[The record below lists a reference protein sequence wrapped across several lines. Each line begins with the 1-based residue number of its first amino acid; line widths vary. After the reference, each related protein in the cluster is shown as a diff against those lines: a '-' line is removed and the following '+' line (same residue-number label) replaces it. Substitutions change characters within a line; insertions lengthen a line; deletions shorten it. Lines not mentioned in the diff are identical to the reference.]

1 MARALKA
8 LINVGALQQNLAKVR
23 ARVPH
28 QKIMAMIKADGYG
41 HGLVNVAVAL
51 KDADAF
57 GVACLEEALALRE
70 AGIKNRIILMS
81 GFYDARSEL
90 PLILELNLE
99 LVIHHEGQV
108 NDLTLACSKAEVIS
122 CAFPAI
128 PVWIKINTGMNRLGF
143 QCDQVQT
150 VFETLSQCSLVKHQG
165 LMTHF
170 ARSEEA
176 DNVETAAQIDRF
188 FQTVEAL
195 PGEKSLANSAAILGM
210 PASHADWVRP
220 GILLFGV
227 SPYPGRIGHDEGLTA
242 VMTLQSE
249 LIAIQSVKAGGAVG
263 YGGAYVCKK
272 DTRIGVVAAGY
283 GDGYPRLMPTGTP
296 VLVNG
301 RAVPLVGRVS
311 MDMLTVDLESQ
322 PEAKIGDIVQLWS
335 PDLPVERVAAAAGT
349 SAYELLTRLT
359 KRVPFEIC

>member
-8 LINVGALQQNLAKVR
+8 FINIGALQQNLAKIR

-28 QKIMAMIKADGYG
+28 QKIMAMVKADGYG
-41 HGLVNVAVAL
+41 HGLVNVVSAL

-57 GVACLEEALALRE
+57 GVACLEEAVALRE
-70 AGIKNRIILMS
+70 AGVKNRVVLMS
-81 GFYDARSEL
+81 GFYDAPSEL

-99 LVIHHEGQV
+99 LAIHHEGQV
-108 NDLTLACSKAEVIS
+108 NDLKIFETRSDN
-122 CAFPAI
+122 AI

-143 QCDQVQT
+143 QCDQVHT
-150 VFETLSQCSLVKHQG
+150 VFEMLNQCPLVKHQG
-165 LMTHF
+165 FITHF
-170 ARSEEA
+170 ASSEEM
-176 DNVETAAQIDRF
+176 DNVGTTAQIDRF
-188 FQTVEAL
+188 FQTVKAL

-227 SPYPGRIGHDEGLTA
+227 SPYPGRVGRDEDLTA

-249 LIAIQSVKAGGAVG
+249 LIAIQSLKAGEAVG
-263 YGGAYVCKK
+263 YGGEYVCKK

-283 GDGYPRLMPTGTP
+283 GDGYPRSMPTGTP
-296 VLVNG
+296 LLVNG
-301 RAVPLVGRVS
+301 HIVPLVGRVS
-311 MDMLTVDLESQ
+311 MDMLTVDLGSQ
-322 PEAKIGDIVQLWS
+322 PEAKIGDPVQLWG

-349 SAYELLTRLT
+349 SAYELLTRLA
-359 KRVPFEIC
+359 KRVPFEMC